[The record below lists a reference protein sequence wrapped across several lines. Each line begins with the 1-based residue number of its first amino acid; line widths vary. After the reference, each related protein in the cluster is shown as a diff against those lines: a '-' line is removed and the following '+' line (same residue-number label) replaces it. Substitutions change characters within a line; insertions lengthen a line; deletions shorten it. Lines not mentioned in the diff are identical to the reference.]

1 MPDNQLSNCV
11 IQMPLLEVIQTFSRL
26 GETIELYHI
35 NIYIFRF
42 KIVAIQ
48 AKTNS
53 KIVSEYDQEI
63 PESSNLTV
71 AVSVLPGGTASKVFL
86 FYFTDARE

>member
-1 MPDNQLSNCV
+1 M
-11 IQMPLLEVIQTFSRL
+11 IQTFSRL

-42 KIVAIQ
+42 NVVAIQ

-53 KIVSEYDQEI
+53 
-63 PESSNLTV
+63 NLTS
-71 AVSVLPGGTASKVFL
+71 AVSGLPGGTASKVF
-86 FYFTDARE
+86 FYFILLMPEKDELVSQTGHENQVCSRDISI

>member
-1 MPDNQLSNCV
+1 MHILYV
-11 IQMPLLEVIQTFSRL
+11 IRSFSRL

-42 KIVAIQ
+42 NLVAIQ
-48 AKTNS
+48 AKT
-53 KIVSEYDQEI
+53 Y
-63 PESSNLTV
+63 SNLTL
-71 AVSVLPGGTASKVFL
+71 AVSGLPGGTASKVFL